1 MRKIISINGHSGK
14 NQAAIYSAIILLL
27 VLLPVAGLSLFFI
40 HTFIGVF
47 LSIIMTSS
55 LRLINLSGQGSL
67 GHAGFMSIGAYFS
80 AVLAKQFGWSP
91 WVTIWLGILATLII
105 TFLIAI
111 PFTRLR
117 GIYFTM
123 ISLFFSIG
131 LVALNSVFTDFTG
144 GYAGLAGIPSLL
156 NSSKISYYYLYLLIA
171 VICLLIMYRLEFSR
185 IGLTWKAVAQS
196 HLVASSIGIN
206 EAWQRIVCLTIGGL
220 FAGVA
225 GAFYAHYYLILS
237 HQTFGFF
244 VSIYLF
250 IYMMVGGVDSFAGP
264 IIGTAVLI
272 IIPEVFRGLRE
283 YVPFLFAA
291 ILIVM
296 LFFMPRGFAGLPQQ
310 MLSWIAQKR
319 ERRMPPDKKEG
330 LDRAS

>member
-1 MRKIISINGHSGK
+1 MLKKYTSIRSSGK
-14 NQAAIYSAIILLL
+14 TQAALYGATVL
-27 VLLPVAGLSLFFI
+27 VLLLLPVLGLSLFFI
-40 HTFIGVF
+40 HTLIGVF
-47 LSIIMTSS
+47 LFIIMTSS

-67 GHAGFMSIGAYFS
+67 GHAGLMSIGAYVS
-80 AVLAKQFGWSP
+80 AVLSRQWGWSP
-91 WVTIWLGILATLII
+91 WVTIWLGILATFII

-131 LVALNSVFTDFTG
+131 LLALNSIFTDYTG
-144 GYAGLAGIPSLL
+144 GYAGLAGIPALL
-156 NSSKISYYYLYLLIA
+156 RAAKPAYYYLFLLIA
-171 VICLLIMYRLEFSR
+171 VFSLLVMYRLEFSR

-206 EAWQRIVCLTIGGL
+206 ETWQRIICLSIGGL

-244 VSIYLF
+244 VSIYIF

-264 IIGTAVLI
+264 IIGAAVLI

-283 YVPFLFAA
+283 YVPFIFAA
-291 ILIVM
+291 ILLIM
-296 LFFMPRGFAGLPQQ
+296 LFFMPQGFAGLPQQ
-310 MLSWIAQKR
+310 IRSWFDRNR
-319 ERRMPPDKKEG
+319 EKQLPADVSEG
-330 LDRAS
+330 VDRAS